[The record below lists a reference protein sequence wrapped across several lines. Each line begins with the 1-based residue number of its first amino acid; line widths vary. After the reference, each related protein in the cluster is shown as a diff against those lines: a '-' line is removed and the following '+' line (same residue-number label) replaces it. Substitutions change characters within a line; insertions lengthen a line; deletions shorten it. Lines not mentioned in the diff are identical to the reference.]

1 MPELH
6 PDALRPRRPKT
17 GGRRKGTPNKST
29 AAIRDAML
37 QVFADLQAE
46 GDRQNGHFLD
56 WARANST
63 DFYKLISKLLPR
75 SIVIPEGGPAITRIV
90 RTIVHPNAQPADEP

>member
-1 MPELH
+1 MPDS
-6 PDALRPRRPKT
+6 PSTSVRPRRPKT

-46 GDRQNGHFLD
+46 GDRENGHFLD

-75 SIVIPEGGPAITRIV
+75 SMVIPEGGPAITHIV
-90 RTIVHPNAQPADEP
+90 RTIVHPQQEGASES

>member
-1 MPELH
+1 MSASPSN
-6 PDALRPRRPKT
+6 RPRRAKT
-17 GGRRKGTPNKST
+17 GGRRRGSVNKST

-46 GDRQNGHFLD
+46 GEVENGHFLD

-63 DFYKLISKLLPR
+63 DFYKLISRLLPR
-75 SIVIPEGGPAITRIV
+75 QVVIPEGGPAITHIV
-90 RTIVHPNAQPADEP
+90 RTIVHPQMEQSADGP